1 MTITNVISPNRLLNK
16 TRSRLAETLSFGSES
31 SLAILMNPRLF
42 FTLTLSLGLFATTH
56 GEDSHLLQPVF
67 TKVNVERPISIV
79 VPPDGTGR
87 LFLIQ
92 QRGQVRILPKDE
104 SSSDAQMFLD
114 YSTRGMEAK
123 NGLFEEGLQGF
134 AFHPKF
140 KENGKFYFCHTQQDL
155 KRSVISEMR
164 VSSTDANKAD
174 ESTERVLL
182 EVPQPYWNHDSGNMA
197 FGPDGFLYLSF
208 GDGGGMPGGDPLRT
222 AQNRFILNGKI
233 LRIDVDRAQGSR
245 AYGIPP
251 SNPFVGQDA
260 VREEVY
266 SYGMRNPWGL
276 HFDTEGTL
284 WCADV
289 GQDVYE
295 EINHIVSGG
304 NYGWSFREGSMK
316 YPGRTDE
323 PPADTKFEEPIFQ
336 YDHSHGISITGGV
349 VYRGSAMTKQLGC
362 YIYGDW
368 GHGRVWALRYDKAT
382 KKVVSNDT
390 LIEAKLDDKGK
401 GQFKPTAFCEDANHE
416 VLALDWMG
424 GIYRLAV
431 K

>member
-1 MTITNVISPNRLLNK
+1 MMKFTPL
-16 TRSRLAETLSFGSES
+16 
-31 SLAILMNPRLF
+31 LAIALVAVASARAADTYQLTPT
-42 FTLTLSLGLFATTH
+42 FTNL
-56 GEDSHLLQPVF
+56 
-67 TKVNVERPISIV
+67 KVERPISIV
-79 VPPDGTGR
+79 IPPDGTGR

-104 SSSDAQMFLD
+104 SGAEAAMFLD

-140 KENGKFYFCHTQQDL
+140 AQNGKFYFCHTQQDL

-164 VSSTDANKAD
+164 VSASDPNKAD

-182 EVPQPYWNHDSGNMA
+182 EVPQPYWNHNSGNMV
-197 FGPDGFLYLSF
+197 FGPDGLLYISF

-222 AQNRFILNGKI
+222 AQNRFILNGKV
-233 LRIDVDRAQGSR
+233 LRIDVDRTQGSR

-276 HFDTEGTL
+276 YFDAEGTL

-304 NYGWSFREGSMK
+304 NYGWSFREGTMK

-323 PPADTKFEEPIFQ
+323 PAADVKFEEPIFQ

-349 VYRGSAMTKQLGC
+349 IYRGSAMEKLKGC

-368 GHGRVWALRYDKAT
+368 GHGRVWALRYDKAA
-382 KKVVSNDT
+382 KKAVSNDT
-390 LIEAKLDDKGK
+390 LIEAVLDDKGK
-401 GQFKPTAFCEDANHE
+401 GQFKPAAFCEDAKGE

-424 GIYRLAV
+424 GIFRLTA